1 MDKLTYTIF
10 VGFSMALADS
20 VPGVSGGTI
29 AFIMGFYDRFIGS
42 LDALV
47 YGKWQEKLQGLI
59 YLLKLGAGW
68 IAGMLLAVTVLSDAF
83 TGGIYK
89 LSSMFLGFVIVSI
102 PLVVIEQKEVMRSVR
117 PNLIYLAAGI
127 ALVIALSAINLSS
140 SVNGLGFG
148 PGTAAYVFAAGVLA
162 ISAMVLPGIS
172 GSSMLLSFGLYLPV
186 ISAIKSVLGFNFSE
200 LWMLIVLALGIA
212 AGLAVSPHILK
223 KLMERNMGS
232 VMYMV
237 LGMMIGSV
245 YAIIIGPTTLK
256 VPQHAMGLSDF
267 SIVWFIIGILSVLA
281 LSMFKAHASRRK
293 AMSAL

>member
-1 MDKLTYTIF
+1 MDKLAYTIF
-10 VGFSMALADS
+10 GGFSMALADS

-102 PLVVIEQKEVMRSVR
+102 PLVVMEQKEVMRSIR

-172 GSSMLLSFGLYLPV
+172 GSSMLMSFGLYLPV

-267 SIVWFIIGILSVLA
+267 SIVWFIIGVLSVLA

>member
-1 MDKLTYTIF
+1 MDKLAYTIF
-10 VGFSMALADS
+10 GGFSMALADS

-172 GSSMLLSFGLYLPV
+172 GSSMLMSFGLYLPV

-200 LWMLIVLALGIA
+200 LWILIVLALGIA

>member
-1 MDKLTYTIF
+1 MTVKQRLTRSNICMF
-10 VGFSMALADS
+10 LVPLLIAAALL
-20 VPGVSGGTI
+20 
-29 AFIMGFYDRFIGS
+29 M
-42 LDALV
+42 
-47 YGKWQEKLQGLI
+47 
-59 YLLKLGAGW
+59 LGAGW

-172 GSSMLLSFGLYLPV
+172 GSSMLMSFGLYLPV

-281 LSMFKAHASRRK
+281 LSMFKAHAGRRK

>member
-1 MDKLTYTIF
+1 MDKLAYTIF
-10 VGFSMALADS
+10 GGFSMALADS

-172 GSSMLLSFGLYLPV
+172 GSSMLMSFGLYLPV

-237 LGMMIGSV
+237 LGMMTGSV

>member
-162 ISAMVLPGIS
+162 ISAMVLTGIS
-172 GSSMLLSFGLYLPV
+172 GSSMLMSFGLYLPV

>member
-1 MDKLTYTIF
+1 MDKLAYTIF
-10 VGFSMALADS
+10 GGFSMALADS

-47 YGKWQEKLQGLI
+47 YGKWQEKLQGLV

-102 PLVVIEQKEVMRSVR
+102 PLVVMEQKEVMRSVR

-140 SVNGLGFG
+140 YVNGLGFG
-148 PGTAAYVFAAGVLA
+148 PGTASYVFAAGVLA

-172 GSSMLLSFGLYLPV
+172 GSSMLMSFGLYLPV

-267 SIVWFIIGILSVLA
+267 SIVWFIVGVLSVLA
-281 LSMFKAHASRRK
+281 LSMFKAHAGRRK

>member
-1 MDKLTYTIF
+1 MDKLAYTIF
-10 VGFSMALADS
+10 GGFSMALADS

-47 YGKWQEKLQGLI
+47 YGKWQEKLQGLV

-102 PLVVIEQKEVMRSVR
+102 PLVVMEQKEVMRSVR

-127 ALVIALSAINLSS
+127 ALVIGLSAINLSS

-172 GSSMLLSFGLYLPV
+172 GSSMLMSFGLYLPV

-267 SIVWFIIGILSVLA
+267 SIVWFIIGVLSVLA
-281 LSMFKAHASRRK
+281 LSMFKAHAGRRK

>member
-172 GSSMLLSFGLYLPV
+172 GSSMLMSFGLYLPV

-232 VMYMV
+232 VIYMV

>member
-1 MDKLTYTIF
+1 MDKLAYTIF
-10 VGFSMALADS
+10 GGFSMALADS

-102 PLVVIEQKEVMRSVR
+102 PLVVMEQKEVMRSIR

-148 PGTAAYVFAAGVLA
+148 PGTADYVFAAGALA

-172 GSSMLLSFGLYLPV
+172 GSSMLMSFGLYLPV

>member
-1 MDKLTYTIF
+1 MDKLAYTIF
-10 VGFSMALADS
+10 GGFSMALADS

-102 PLVVIEQKEVMRSVR
+102 PLVVMEQKEVMRSVR

-140 SVNGLGFG
+140 YVNGLGFG

-172 GSSMLLSFGLYLPV
+172 GSSMLMSFGLYLPV

-267 SIVWFIIGILSVLA
+267 SIVWFIIGVLSVLA
-281 LSMFKAHASRRK
+281 LSMFKSHAGRRK

>member
-172 GSSMLLSFGLYLPV
+172 GSSMLMSFGLYLPV

>member
-83 TGGIYK
+83 TGRIYK

-172 GSSMLLSFGLYLPV
+172 GSSMLMSFGLYLPV
-186 ISAIKSVLGFNFSE
+186 ISAVKSVLGFNFSE

-267 SIVWFIIGILSVLA
+267 SIVWFIIGVLSVLA
-281 LSMFKAHASRRK
+281 LSMFKAHAGRRK

>member
-102 PLVVIEQKEVMRSVR
+102 PLVVIEQKEVMRSIR
-117 PNLIYLAAGI
+117 PNLIYLPAGI

-172 GSSMLLSFGLYLPV
+172 GSSMLMSFGLYLPV

-212 AGLAVSPHILK
+212 TGLAVSPHILK

>member
-1 MDKLTYTIF
+1 MDKLAYTIF
-10 VGFSMALADS
+10 GRFSMALADS

-47 YGKWQEKLQGLI
+47 YGKWLEKLQGLI

-102 PLVVIEQKEVMRSVR
+102 PLVVMEQKEVTRSIR

-172 GSSMLLSFGLYLPV
+172 GSSMLMSFGLYLPV
-186 ISAIKSVLGFNFSE
+186 ISAVKSVLGFNFSE

>member
-1 MDKLTYTIF
+1 MDKLAYTIF
-10 VGFSMALADS
+10 GGFSMALADS

-42 LDALV
+42 LNALV

-102 PLVVIEQKEVMRSVR
+102 PLVVMEQKEVMRSVR

-127 ALVIALSAINLSS
+127 ALVIGLSAINLSS

-172 GSSMLLSFGLYLPV
+172 GSSMLMSFGLYLPV

-267 SIVWFIIGILSVLA
+267 SIVWFIVGVLSVLA
-281 LSMFKAHASRRK
+281 LSMFKAHAGRRK

>member
-1 MDKLTYTIF
+1 MDKLAYTIF
-10 VGFSMALADS
+10 GGFSMALADS

-172 GSSMLLSFGLYLPV
+172 GSSMLMSFGLYLPV
-186 ISAIKSVLGFNFSE
+186 ISAVKSVLGFNFSE